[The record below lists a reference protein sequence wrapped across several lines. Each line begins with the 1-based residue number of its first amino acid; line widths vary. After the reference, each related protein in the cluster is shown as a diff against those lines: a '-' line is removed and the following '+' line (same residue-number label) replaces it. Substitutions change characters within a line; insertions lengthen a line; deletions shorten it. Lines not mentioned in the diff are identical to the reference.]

1 VLPLVDSNGGR
12 PSRSSIP
19 TRETDDLLHDSLLSG
34 ARLSPAGW
42 FPFDEG
48 DIRRCLHGEVDKG
61 RPYQRRGAVRDL
73 RADKG
78 GQRLI
83 ASVQGTRL
91 RPYRVFVD
99 IGKGNPV
106 SLSAR
111 CTCPVAWNC
120 KHAAAVLLEALANP
134 PAVEGNDGDWLPGP
148 VGGWLHQLR
157 QAAQLAAAPDE
168 IAYRLDYPARPGLPF
183 VLEPRVVRVL
193 KSGDWGAD
201 RPLPAGQMQN
211 PTAKYFRPADRGISQ
226 LLRDPLGRSPP
237 PLPEDPDL
245 VDLLLRRVIDTGRCR
260 WQDLGSPPLKM
271 GPPRRGRL
279 AWRLGPDGRQTIEV
293 ELDDRSA
300 VPLPSAS
307 PWYVHPEEYLAGP
320 VALDVARPLVGIA
333 LSAPPV
339 TIAQAAALGALIAR
353 DLPDLT
359 LPQPRTDL
367 VEEIRDDPPVPTL
380 MLANRP
386 RRRNYWEVWG
396 KDWEERVDV
405 ALLGYAYGDTLIG
418 GEDAP
423 HEQSKVE
430 DGRIVIRRRDPAAE
444 RSAQDRLEVLGLR
457 AIETFGSAATDGG
470 RIPLTFLDGRG
481 DWPGFVY
488 DTVPQLEREGWR
500 IEVEDGFRYRVVDGS
515 GEWTAEVEE
524 NGGWWFSLDL
534 GIDIDGERVPL
545 LPVLTG
551 LLARLRDSSAPSD
564 LDRLAYNGTV
574 FGRLEDGRHVALPL
588 DRTKTI
594 LSTLVELYHPGSLSA
609 AGKLEISA
617 GEGLGL
623 AAVEAATRLRW
634 LGGERLRALAERLA
648 HFSGID
654 KVEPPAGLQ
663 TELRP
668 YQKDGLDWL
677 QFLRAYELGGIL
689 ADDMGLGKT
698 VEALAHILVEKREG
712 RLDRPCL
719 VICPTSVVPNWLA
732 EAARLAPELRVLS
745 LHGPDRAERFGA
757 IGNADLVLTTYA
769 LLPRDADHLLPIAW
783 HIAVLDEAQAIKNAN
798 AKTTGLV
805 CLLDA
810 RHRLCLT
817 GTPVE
822 NHLGELWSQFAFL
835 MPGLLG
841 DARRFARVFRTPIEK
856 KQDGE
861 RRTVLSGRVK
871 PFLLRRTKALVAADL
886 PPKTEMV
893 RPLELCGQQRDLYET
908 VRLAMHEKVRSEV
921 ARKGLARSHIIVL
934 DALLKLR
941 QVCCDPRLVKLA
953 AARRVTASA
962 KLEHLMEMLP
972 QLVED
977 GRRIL
982 LFSQFTSMLDLIK
995 PALAEAGIEFV
1006 ELRGDTTDRAKPV
1019 ASFQRGKVPL
1029 FLISLK
1035 AGGTGLN
1042 LTAADTV
1049 IHYDPWW
1056 NPAVEDQA
1064 TDRAHR
1070 IGQDKP
1076 VFVYKLVAQGT
1087 VEERMLELQ
1096 QRKKALAAGIY
1107 EAGGNAAAALDAAD
1121 IERLFEP
1128 LG

>member
-1 VLPLVDSNGGR
+1 
-12 PSRSSIP
+12 
-19 TRETDDLLHDSLLSG
+19 LHDSLLPG
-34 ARLSPAGW
+34 ARLSAVEW
-42 FPFDEG
+42 FPFDES
-48 DIRRCLHGEVDKG
+48 DIRRCLHNEVDKG

-157 QAAQLAAAPDE
+157 QAARPAAASDE
-168 IAYRLDYPARPGLPF
+168 IAYRLDYPSRPGLPF
-183 VLEPRVVRVL
+183 VFDLRVVRVL
-193 KSGDWGAD
+193 KTGGWGAD
-201 RPLPAGQMQN
+201 RALPSGQLQN
-211 PTAKYFRPADRGISQ
+211 PTAKYFRPVDRAIWQ

-245 VDLLLRRVIDTGRCR
+245 LDLLLRRIIDTGRCR
-260 WQDLGSPPLKM
+260 WQDLASPPLKL

-279 AWRLGPDGRQTIEV
+279 AWQLGSDGRQMIEI

-300 VPLPSAS
+300 VPLPAAS

-339 TIAQAAALGALIAR
+339 TIIQANALAALIAR
-353 DLPDLT
+353 ELPDLT
-359 LPQPRTDL
+359 LPRPRTDL
-367 VEEIRDDPPVPTL
+367 IEEIRDDPPVPTL

-405 ALLGYAYGDTLIG
+405 ALLGFAYGDTLIG
-418 GEDAP
+418 GDDAL
-423 HEQSKVE
+423 HEQRKVE
-430 DGRIVIRRRDPAAE
+430 NGHIIVRRRDPAAE
-444 RSAQDRLEVLGLR
+444 RSAQDRLEAFGLR

-470 RIPLTFLDGRG
+470 RIAFAFVDGRG
-481 DWPGFVY
+481 DWPGFLY
-488 DTVPQLEREGWR
+488 DAVPQLEREGWR
-500 IEVEDGFRYRVVDGS
+500 IDVEDSSRYRVVDG
-515 GEWTAEVEE
+515 GGDWTAEVEE
-524 NGGWWFSLDL
+524 NGGWWFSLGL
-534 GIDIDGERVPL
+534 GIEIDGERVPL

-551 LLARLRDSSAPSD
+551 LLARLRNSSAADD
-564 LDRLAYNGTV
+564 LDQLAYNGTV

-588 DRTKTI
+588 SRTKAI

-609 AGKLEISA
+609 EGKLEISA

-623 AAVEAATRLRW
+623 AALEAATRLRW
-634 LGGERLRALAERLA
+634 LGGERLKALAERLSR
-648 HFSGID
+648 FSGID
-654 KVEPPAGLQ
+654 KIEPPAGLQ

-668 YQKDGLDWL
+668 YQRDGLDWL
-677 QFLRAYELGGIL
+677 QFLRGYELGGIL

-698 VEALAHILVEKREG
+698 VQTLAHILVEKRQG

-719 VICPTSVVPNWLA
+719 VVCPTSVVPNWLA
-732 EAARLAPELRVLS
+732 EAARLAPELKVLS
-745 LHGPDRAERFGA
+745 LRGPDRAHRFGE
-757 IGNADLVLTTYA
+757 IGEADLVLTTYA
-769 LLPRDADHLLPIAW
+769 LLSRDADHLLPVNW
-783 HIAVLDEAQAIKNAN
+783 HIAVLDESQAIKNAN

-805 CLLDA
+805 CRLDA

-861 RRTVLSGRVK
+861 RRAVLSGRVK
-871 PFLLRRTKALVAADL
+871 PFVLRRTKALVAADL

-893 RPLELCGQQRDLYET
+893 RPLELSGQQRDLYET
-908 VRLAMHEKVRSEV
+908 VRLAMHEKVRHEV
-921 ARKGLARSHIIVL
+921 AKKGLARSHIIVL

-953 AARRVTASA
+953 AARRVTTSA

-995 PALAEAGIEFV
+995 PVLCETGIEFV
-1006 ELRGDTTDRAKPV
+1006 ELRGDTTDRGRPV
-1019 ASFQRGKVPL
+1019 ARFQRGKVPL

-1076 VFVYKLVAQGT
+1076 VFVYKLVVQGT

-1121 IERLFEP
+1121 IERLFQP
-1128 LG
+1128 L

>member
-1 VLPLVDSNGGR
+1 M
-12 PSRSSIP
+12 
-19 TRETDDLLHDSLLSG
+19 HDSALPGS
-34 ARLSPAGW
+34 RFSPAGW
-42 FPFDEG
+42 FPFDET
-48 DIRRCLHGEVDKG
+48 DIRRCLRGAVDKG

-99 IGKGNPV
+99 IGKDNPV

-111 CTCPVAWNC
+111 CSCPVAWNC
-120 KHAAAVLLEALANP
+120 KHAAAVLLEALAHP
-134 PAVEGNDGDWLPGP
+134 PAIEGTEGDPLVGP
-148 VGGWLHQLR
+148 VGGWLQQLR
-157 QAAQLAAAPDE
+157 QAARPARAADE
-168 IAYRLDYPARPGLPF
+168 IAYLLDQPARPGLPF
-183 VLEPRVVRVL
+183 VLDLRIVRVL
-193 KSGDWGAD
+193 KSGGWGDD
-201 RPLPAGQMQN
+201 RSLPAGQLQN
-211 PTAKYFRPADRGISQ
+211 PTAKYFRPADRAVLQ

-245 VDLLLRRVIDTGRCR
+245 VDLLLRRIIETGRCR
-260 WQDLGSPPLKM
+260 WQDLASPSLKL
-271 GPPRRGRL
+271 GPPRHGRL
-279 AWRLGPDGRQTIEV
+279 AWRLGLDGRQAIEI

-300 VPLPSAS
+300 VPLPAGS
-307 PWYVHPEEYLAGP
+307 PWYVDPAAHLAGP
-320 VALDVARPLVGIA
+320 VALDIPRALVGIA
-333 LSAPPV
+333 LAAPAV
-339 TIAQAAALGALIAR
+339 TMAQAAALRALIER
-353 DLPDLT
+353 DLPDLV

-367 VEEIRDDPPVPTL
+367 VEEIRDGPPVPTL
-380 MLANRP
+380 MLASRP
-386 RRRNYWEVWG
+386 RRRNYWEVWR

-405 ALLGYAYGDTLIG
+405 ALLGFAYGDTLIG
-418 GEDAP
+418 GDDTLR
-423 HEQSKVE
+423 EQRKVE
-430 DGRIVIRRRDPAAE
+430 DGRVVIRRRDPAAE
-444 RSAQDRLEVLGLR
+444 RAAQDRVEAFGLR
-457 AIETFGSAATDGG
+457 AIETFDSAGMDGG
-470 RIPLTFLDGRG
+470 RVPFAFLDGRG

-488 DTVPQLEREGWR
+488 NAVPQLEREGWR
-500 IEVEDGFRYRVVDGS
+500 IDVDDSFRCRVVDGA
-515 GEWTAEVEE
+515 GEWAAEFEE
-524 NGGWWFSLDL
+524 SGAWWFSLDL
-534 GIDIDGERVPL
+534 GIEIDGERVAL

-551 LLARLRDSSAPSD
+551 LLARLRLTGAPDD
-564 LDRLAYNGTV
+564 LDQLAHNGTV

-588 DRTKTI
+588 DRTKAI
-594 LSTLVELYHPGSLSA
+594 LSTLVELYHPGSLSP

-634 LGGERLRALAERLA
+634 LGGERLKALAERLSR
-648 HFSGID
+648 FSGID

-668 YQKDGLDWL
+668 YQGEGLNWL
-677 QFLRAYELGGIL
+677 QFLRGYELGGIL

-698 VEALAHILVEKREG
+698 VQALAHILVEKRDG

-732 EAARLAPELRVLS
+732 EAARLAPELKVLS
-745 LHGPDRAERFGA
+745 LHGADRAERFSE

-769 LLPRDADHLLPIAW
+769 LLPRDAERLLPVAW

-805 CLLDA
+805 CRLDA

-835 MPGLLG
+835 IPGLLG

-861 RRTVLSGRVK
+861 RRAVLSGRVK
-871 PFLLRRTKALVAADL
+871 PFLLRRTKALVATEL
-886 PPKTEMV
+886 PPKTEML
-893 RPLELCGQQRDLYET
+893 RPLELAGQQRDLYET
-908 VRLAMHEKVRSEV
+908 VRLAMHDKVRAEV
-921 ARKGLARSHIIVL
+921 ARKGLARSHIVVL

-982 LFSQFTSMLDLIK
+982 LFSQFTSMLDLVK
-995 PALAEAGIEFV
+995 PAVSETGIEYV
-1006 ELRGDTTDRAKPV
+1006 ELRGDTTDL
-1019 ASFQRGKVPL
+1019 S
-1029 FLISLK
+1029 LIH
-1035 AGGTGLN
+1035 
-1042 LTAADTV
+1042 
-1049 IHYDPWW
+1049 I
-1056 NPAVEDQA
+1056 
-1064 TDRAHR
+1064 
-1070 IGQDKP
+1070 
-1076 VFVYKLVAQGT
+1076 
-1087 VEERMLELQ
+1087 
-1096 QRKKALAAGIY
+1096 
-1107 EAGGNAAAALDAAD
+1107 
-1121 IERLFEP
+1121 
-1128 LG
+1128 

>member
-1 VLPLVDSNGGR
+1 LVDNSSGR

-19 TRETDDLLHDSLLSG
+19 TRETDDLLHDSLLPVG
-34 ARLSPAGW
+34 RLSPAGW

-134 PAVEGNDGDWLPGP
+134 PAIEGTSAGDSLVGP

-157 QAAQLAAAPDE
+157 QATEPASAPDE
-168 IAYRLDYPARPGLPF
+168 IAYRLDRPVRPGLPF

-201 RPLPAGQMQN
+201 RPLPAGQCQN
-211 PTAKYFRPADRGISQ
+211 PTAKYFRQADRGIAQ

-260 WQDLGSPPLKM
+260 WQELASPPLKL

-279 AWRLGPDGRQTIEV
+279 AWQLGPDGRQTVEV
-293 ELDDRSA
+293 ILDDKLA

-307 PWYVHPEEYLAGP
+307 PWYVDPEECLAGP
-320 VALDVARPLVGIA
+320 ITLDVARPLVGIA

-367 VEEIRDDPPVPTL
+367 AEEIRDDPPVPTL

-418 GEDAP
+418 GEDAS
-423 HEQSKVE
+423 HEQRKVE
-430 DGRIVIRRRDPAAE
+430 DGRVVIRRRDPAAE
-444 RSAQDRLEVLGLR
+444 RSAQDRLEALGLR
-457 AIETFGSAATDGG
+457 AIETFGSAAADGG
-470 RIPLTFLDGRG
+470 RIPFAYVDGRG

-488 DTVPQLEREGWR
+488 DAVPQLEREGWR
-500 IEVEDGFRYRVVDGS
+500 IEVEDSFRHRVVDGG

-524 NGGWWFSLDL
+524 SGGWWFSLDL
-534 GIDIDGERVPL
+534 GIEVDGERMPL

-551 LLARLRDSSAPSD
+551 LLARLRLTGAPGE
-564 LDRLAYNGTV
+564 LDGLAHNGTV
-574 FGRLEDGRHVALPL
+574 FGRLDDGRHVALPL
-588 DRTKTI
+588 DRTKAI

-609 AGKLEISA
+609 DGKLEISA

-623 AAVEAATRLRW
+623 TAVEAATRLRW
-634 LGGERLRALAERLA
+634 LGGERLRALAERLR
-648 HFSGID
+648 HFSGIN
-654 KVEPPAGLQ
+654 KIEPPAGLQ

-668 YQKDGLDWL
+668 YQREGLDWL

-719 VICPTSVVPNWLA
+719 VVCPTSVVPNWLA

-745 LHGPDRAERFGA
+745 LHGPDRAQRFA
-757 IGNADLVLTTYA
+757 EIGNADLVLTTYA
-769 LLPRDADHLLPIAW
+769 LLPRDADHLLPVAW
-783 HIAVLDEAQAIKNAN
+783 HIVVLDEAQAIKNAN

-805 CLLDA
+805 CRLDA

-841 DARRFARVFRTPIEK
+841 DARRFGRVFRIPIEK

-861 RRTVLSGRVK
+861 RRVVLSGRVK
-871 PFLLRRTKALVAADL
+871 PFLMRRTKASVAADL
-886 PPKTEMV
+886 PPKTEML
-893 RPLELCGQQRDLYET
+893 RPLELSGQQRDLYET
-908 VRLAMHEKVRSEV
+908 VRLAMHEKVRRQV
-921 ARKGLARSHIIVL
+921 AQKGLARSHIIVL

-982 LFSQFTSMLDLIK
+982 LFSQFTSMLDLVK
-995 PALAEAGIEFV
+995 PAVSETGIEYV

-1019 ASFQRGKVPL
+1019 ARFQKGEVPL

>member
-1 VLPLVDSNGGR
+1 
-12 PSRSSIP
+12 
-19 TRETDDLLHDSLLSG
+19 LHDSSFPG
-34 ARLSPAGW
+34 AQLSPVGW
-42 FPFDEG
+42 FPFDET

-111 CTCPVAWNC
+111 CSCPVAWNC

-134 PAVEGNDGDWLPGP
+134 PSVEGGEPDTLPGP
-148 VGGWLHQLR
+148 VGGWLNQLQ
-157 QAAQLAAAPDE
+157 QAARPAAAPDE
-168 IAYRLDYPARPGLPF
+168 IAYRLDHPAQPGLPF
-183 VLEPRVVRVL
+183 LLELRVIRVL
-193 KSGDWGAD
+193 KSGGWGAD
-201 RPLPAGQMQN
+201 RPLPAGQLQN
-211 PTAKYFRPADRGISQ
+211 PTAKYLRPADRAVLQ
-226 LLRDPLGRSPP
+226 LLRDGLGRSPP

-245 VDLLLRRVIDTGRCR
+245 IDLLLHRMVATQRCC
-260 WQDLGSPPLKM
+260 WQDLASPPLTL
-271 GPPRRGRL
+271 GPPRHGRL
-279 AWRLGPDGRQTIEV
+279 AWRLGSDGRQTIDV
-293 ELDDRSA
+293 ELDDGSA
-300 VPLPSAS
+300 LALPSAS
-307 PWYVHPEEYLAGP
+307 PWYVDPGECVVGP
-320 VALDVARPLVGIA
+320 ITLDVARPLVRIA

-339 TIAQAAALGALIAR
+339 TIAQAAALGALIER
-353 DLPDLT
+353 DLPDLA
-359 LPQPRTDL
+359 LPRPRADL
-367 VEEIRDDPPVPTL
+367 VEEIRDEPPVPTL
-380 MLANRP
+380 LLANRQ
-386 RRRNYWEVWG
+386 RRRNYWEMWT
-396 KDWEERVDV
+396 KDSEEGVDV
-405 ALLGYAYGDTLIG
+405 ALLGYLYGDTLIAA
-418 GEDAP
+418 EEMP
-423 HEQSKVE
+423 REQRKVE
-430 DGRIVIRRRDPAAE
+430 DGRIVVRRRDLSAE
-444 RSAQDRLEVLGLR
+444 RTAQDRLEAFGLR
-457 AIETFGSAATDGG
+457 AVDTFAAPGGEAG
-470 RIPLTFLDGRG
+470 RIPLGFPDGRG
-481 DWPGFVY
+481 DWPSFVY
-488 DTVPQLEREGWR
+488 EAVPQLEREGWR
-500 IEVEDGFRYRVVDGS
+500 IEVEDTFRHRVVDGA

-524 NGGWWFSLDL
+524 GGGGWWFSLDL
-534 GIDIDGERVPL
+534 GIEIDGERVAL
-545 LPVLTG
+545 LPVLTA
-551 LLARLRDSSAPSD
+551 LLARLRDSSAAGD
-564 LDRLAYNGTV
+564 LDRLAHNGTV
-574 FGRLEDGRHVALPL
+574 FGRLADGRHVALPL
-588 DRTKTI
+588 DRTKAI

-609 AGKLEISA
+609 AGKIEISA
-617 GEGLGL
+617 GVAVGL

-634 LGGERLRALAERLA
+634 LGGERLRALVERLSS
-648 HFSGID
+648 FSGID
-654 KVEPPAGLQ
+654 KIEPPAGLQ

-698 VEALAHILVEKREG
+698 VQALAHILVEKREG

-719 VICPTSVVPNWLA
+719 VVCPTSVVPNWLA

-745 LHGPDRAERFGA
+745 LHGPDRAQRFGE
-757 IGNADLVLTTYA
+757 IGDADLVVTTYA
-769 LLPRDADHLLPIAW
+769 LLTRDADHLLPVTW

-805 CLLDA
+805 CRLDA
-810 RHRLCLT
+810 RHRLCMT

-841 DARRFARVFRTPIEK
+841 DARGFARIFRTPIEK

-861 RRTVLSGRVK
+861 RRAVLSGRLK
-871 PFLLRRTKALVAADL
+871 PFMLRRTKSLVAAEL
-886 PPKTEMV
+886 PPKTEML
-893 RPLELCGQQRDLYET
+893 RPLELSGQQRDLYET
-908 VRLAMHEKVRSEV
+908 VRLAMHEKVRREV
-921 ARKGLARSHIIVL
+921 AQKGFARSHIVVL

-962 KLEHLMEMLP
+962 KLEHLMEILP

-995 PALAEAGIEFV
+995 SALAETGIEFV
-1006 ELRGDTTDRAKPV
+1006 ELRGDTTDRTRPV
-1019 ASFQRGKVPL
+1019 ARFQQGKVPL

-1096 QRKKALAAGIY
+1096 QRKKALAAGIF
-1107 EAGGNAAAALDAAD
+1107 EAGGSAAAALEAAD
-1121 IERLFEP
+1121 IERLFQP

>member
-1 VLPLVDSNGGR
+1 MNDFSLPD
-12 PSRSSIP
+12 
-19 TRETDDLLHDSLLSG
+19 
-34 ARLSPAGW
+34 ARLSRVGW
-42 FPFDEG
+42 FPFDES

-111 CTCPVAWNC
+111 CSCPIAWNC

-134 PAVEGNDGDWLPGP
+134 PAIEGTREDVLPGP
-148 VGGWLHQLR
+148 VGGWLHQLH
-157 QAAQLAAAPDE
+157 QASRPEAAPDQ
-168 IAYRLDYPARPGLPF
+168 IAYRLDHPARPGLPF
-183 VLEPRVVRVL
+183 VLDLRVVRVL

-201 RPLPAGQMQN
+201 RPLPAGQLQN
-211 PTAKYFRPADRGISQ
+211 ATAKYVRPADRAVLQ
-226 LLRDPLGRSPP
+226 LLQDRLGRSPP
-237 PLPEDPDL
+237 PLPQDPDL
-245 VDLLLRRVIDTGRCR
+245 IDLLLRRIIDTGRCR
-260 WQDLGSPPLKM
+260 WQDLASPPLRL
-271 GPPRRGRL
+271 GPTRDGRL
-279 AWRLGPDGRQTIEV
+279 AWRLGPDGRQTIDV
-293 ELDDRSA
+293 EMDDESA
-300 VPLPSAS
+300 VALPSAA
-307 PWYVHPEEYLAGP
+307 PWYIHLDEHLAGP
-320 VALDVARPLVGIA
+320 IVFDIPRPLIGIA

-339 TIAQAAALGALIAR
+339 TMAQATALGALIAR
-353 DLPDLT
+353 DLPDLA

-367 VEEIRDDPPVPTL
+367 VEEIREEPPVPTL
-380 MLANRP
+380 VLANRQ
-386 RRRNYWEVWG
+386 RRRNYWEYWG
-396 KDWEERVDV
+396 KDWDDRVDV
-405 ALLGYAYGDTLIG
+405 ALLGYIYGSSLI
-418 GEDAP
+418 DADGAQR
-423 HEQSKVE
+423 ELRRVE
-430 DGRIVIRRRDPAAE
+430 DGRIVIRRRDLDAE
-444 RSAQDRLEVLGLR
+444 RQAQDRLEAFGLCGFD
-457 AIETFGSAATDGG
+457 TFSAPAGDSG
-470 RIPLTFLDGRG
+470 RLPFGFPEGRG

-488 DTVPQLEREGWR
+488 DAVPQLEREGWR
-500 IEVEDGFRYRVVDGS
+500 IEVEDGFRYRVVDGG

-524 NGGWWFSLDL
+524 SGGWWFSLDL
-534 GIDIDGERVPL
+534 GIEVDGERVPL

-551 LLARLRDSSAPSD
+551 LLARLRDAGAPGD
-564 LDRLAYNGTV
+564 LDRLAHNGTV

-588 DRTKTI
+588 DRTKAI
-594 LSTLVELYHPGSLSA
+594 LATLVELYHPGSLSA

-623 AAVEAATRLRW
+623 AAVEAAMRLRW
-634 LGGERLRALAERLA
+634 LGGERLRALAERLS

-654 KVEPPAGLQ
+654 KIEPPSGLQ

-668 YQKDGLDWL
+668 YQREGLDWL
-677 QFLRAYELGGIL
+677 QFLRGYELGGIL

-698 VEALAHILVEKREG
+698 VQTLAHLLVEKREG

-719 VICPTSVVPNWLA
+719 VVCPTSVVPNWLA

-745 LHGPDRAERFGA
+745 LHGPDRGERFGQ
-757 IGNADLVLTTYA
+757 IGEADLVVTTYA
-769 LLPRDADHLLPIAW
+769 LLSRDADQLLPVAW
-783 HIAVLDEAQAIKNAN
+783 HIAVLDEAQAIKNAA
-798 AKTTGLV
+798 AKITGLV
-805 CLLDA
+805 CRLDA

-841 DARRFARVFRTPIEK
+841 DARRFSRVFRIPIEK

-861 RRTVLSGRVK
+861 RRGLLSRRVK
-871 PFLLRRTKALVAADL
+871 PFLLRRTKALVAAEL
-886 PPKTEMV
+886 PPKTEIL
-893 RPLELCGQQRDLYET
+893 RPLELSGQQRDLYET
-908 VRLAMHEKVRSEV
+908 VRLAMHEKVRREV
-921 ARKGLARSHIIVL
+921 AQKGLARSHIIVL

-962 KLEHLMEMLP
+962 KLDHLMEMLP

-995 PALAEAGIEFV
+995 PVIAEAEIEFV
-1006 ELRGDTTDRAKPV
+1006 ELRGDTTDRARPV
-1019 ASFQRGKVPL
+1019 ARFQRSEVPL

-1096 QRKKALAAGIY
+1096 QRKKALAAGIF
-1107 EAGGNAAAALDAAD
+1107 EAGGSAAAALEAAD

>member
-1 VLPLVDSNGGR
+1 
-12 PSRSSIP
+12 
-19 TRETDDLLHDSLLSG
+19 LHDSSLPG
-34 ARLSPAGW
+34 ARLSLAEW
-42 FPFDEG
+42 FSFDEA
-48 DIRRCLHGEVDKG
+48 DIRRCLRGEVDKG

-99 IGKGNPV
+99 IGKDNPV

-111 CTCPVAWNC
+111 CSCPVAWNC

-134 PAVEGNDGDWLPGP
+134 PAIEGTEGDPLVGP
-148 VGGWLHQLR
+148 IGGWLQQLR
-157 QAAQLAAAPDE
+157 EAAHPATAADE
-168 IAYRLDYPARPGLPF
+168 IAYLLDHPPRPGLPF
-183 VLEPRVVRVL
+183 GLDLRVVRVL
-193 KSGDWGAD
+193 KTGGWGDD
-201 RPLPAGQMQN
+201 RALPAGQLQK
-211 PTAKYFRPADRGISQ
+211 PTAKYFRPADRDILQ

-237 PLPEDPDL
+237 PVPEDPDL
-245 VDLLLRRVIDTGRCR
+245 VDLLLRRIIDTGRCR
-260 WQDLGSPPLKM
+260 WQELASPPLTL
-271 GPPRRGRL
+271 GQPRHGRL
-279 AWRLGPDGRQTIEV
+279 AWRLGSDGRQTIEI
-293 ELDDRSA
+293 ELDEGSA
-300 VPLPSAS
+300 VPLPAAA
-307 PWYVHPEEYLAGP
+307 PWYVDREKLLAGP
-320 VALDVARPLVGIA
+320 VVLDIPRPLVVIA
-333 LSAPPV
+333 LAAPAV
-339 TIAQAAALGALIAR
+339 TTAQATALRALIER
-353 DLPDLT
+353 DLPDLA

-367 VEEIRDDPPVPTL
+367 VEEIRDEPPVPTVTF
-380 MLANRP
+380 ANRP

-405 ALLGYAYGDTLIG
+405 AMLGFAYGDTLMG
-418 GEDAP
+418 ADAP
-423 HEQSKVE
+423 REQRRVE
-430 DGRIVIRRRDPAAE
+430 NGRIVIRRRDPAAE
-444 RSAQDRLEVLGLR
+444 RSAQDRLEAFGLR
-457 AIETFGSAATDGG
+457 AIETFDAGAVDGG
-470 RIPLTFLDGRG
+470 RVPFAFLDGRG

-488 DTVPQLEREGWR
+488 DAVPQLEREGWR
-500 IEVEDGFRYRVVDGS
+500 IDVEDSFRYRVVDGG
-515 GEWTAEVEE
+515 GEWTAEIEE
-524 NGGWWFSLDL
+524 SGGWWFSLDL
-534 GIDIDGERVPL
+534 GIEIDGERVAL

-551 LLARLRDSSAPSD
+551 LLARLRVTGAPGE
-564 LDRLAYNGTV
+564 LDQLAHNGTV

-588 DRTKTI
+588 DRTKAI

-609 AGKLEISA
+609 EGKLEISA

-634 LGGERLRALAERLA
+634 LGGERLKALAERLSR
-648 HFSGID
+648 FSGID

-668 YQKDGLDWL
+668 YQREGLDWL
-677 QFLRAYELGGIL
+677 QFLRGYEIGGIL

-698 VEALAHILVEKREG
+698 VQALAHILVEKRDG

-719 VICPTSVVPNWLA
+719 VVCPTSVVPNWLA
-732 EAARLAPELRVLS
+732 EAARLAPELKVLS
-745 LHGPDRAERFGA
+745 LHGADRAERYGE
-757 IGNADLVLTTYA
+757 IGNADLVVTTYA
-769 LLPRDADHLLPIAW
+769 LLPRDAEHLLPVAW

-798 AKTTGLV
+798 AKTTALV
-805 CLLDA
+805 CRFDA

-861 RRTVLSGRVK
+861 RRAVLSGRVK
-871 PFLLRRTKALVAADL
+871 PFLLRRTKALVAAEL
-886 PPKTEMV
+886 PPKTEML
-893 RPLELCGQQRDLYET
+893 RPLELAGQQRDLYET
-908 VRLAMHEKVRSEV
+908 VRLAMHEKVRAEV
-921 ARKGLARSHIIVL
+921 ARKGLARSHIVVL

-953 AARRVTASA
+953 GARRVTASA

-995 PALAEAGIEFV
+995 PAVAEAGIEFV
-1006 ELRGDTTDRAKPV
+1006 ELRGDTKDRAGPV
-1019 ASFQRGKVPL
+1019 ARFQRGKVPL

-1076 VFVYKLVAQGT
+1076 VFVYKLLAQGT

-1096 QRKKALAAGIY
+1096 QRKKALAEGIY
-1107 EAGGNAAAALDAAD
+1107 EAGGNAATALDAAD
-1121 IERLFEP
+1121 IERLFAP